1 MSAKIL
7 DGKILAQKLQADL
20 KAEVEALRKKTGKS
34 PRFVN
39 IVIGHD
45 ASSGS
50 YGRSQKRVAEA
61 VGIDYRFAELSQ
73 TVTERELFDQIKFLN
88 DDSDVHGIMIHKPVP
103 KGVDF
108 QKATNLIS
116 PVKDI
121 EGMNEVNLGQLLLG
135 RTKIIPCTPAAVMA
149 HLDATG
155 VDLAGRDA
163 VVVGRSE
170 IVGKPVALL
179 LLERNATVTV
189 CHSGTS
195 KAGRLADQVKRADV
209 LVVAIGKPNF
219 IKGEWVREGAVVIDV
234 GVNDVNGKLVGDVEF
249 EAAAKRAAFI
259 TPVPGGVGPVTAV
272 MLMKNGIEAFKQQVG
287 LQS

>member
-7 DGKILAQKLQADL
+7 DGKVLAKKLEADL
-20 KAEVEALRKKTGKS
+20 KAEVDALRVKTGKV

-39 IVIGHD
+39 ITIGQD
-45 ASSGS
+45 AGAGS
-50 YGRSQKRVAEA
+50 YGRSQKRTAEA
-61 VGIDYRFAELSQ
+61 IGIDYQFSNLPQ
-73 TVTERELFDQIKFLN
+73 TITQKELFDQVKFLN
-88 DDSDVHGIMIHKPVP
+88 DDPGVHGIMIHKPVP
-103 KGVDF
+103 DGIDF

-116 PVKDI
+116 PEKDL

-135 RTKIIPCTPAAVMA
+135 RTKIIPCTPAAIMA
-149 HLDATG
+149 HLDAAG
-155 VDLAGRDA
+155 VSLAGKDA

-195 KAGRLADQVKRADV
+195 KAGRLADEVKRAEI
-209 LVVAIGKPNF
+209 LVVAVGKPNF
-219 IKGEWVREGAVVIDV
+219 IKGDWVREGAVVIDV
-234 GVNDVNGKLVGDVEF
+234 GINDVNGKLVGDVEF
-249 EAAAKRAAFI
+249 DAAVKHAAFI

-272 MLMKNGIEAFKQQVG
+272 MLMKNGIESFKQQIS
-287 LQS
+287 QKP

>member
-155 VDLAGRDA
+155 VDLAGKDA